1 MAKKIKWDEAAS
13 AAQNARR
20 KLPGLAA
27 EYFAE
32 GRAVVAGK
40 GSPAAWHRLRL
51 RTKRLRYTL
60 ELFRPCYGPGL
71 EQRLHALR
79 QAQQILGEIN
89 DCAAAGR
96 LIDGLLPPRSP
107 QRLRLRRF
115 LDERARRKLGE
126 FRDYWS
132 KEFDKAGQEQAWRG
146 YLARARQ
153 SARTSR

>member
-20 KLPGLAA
+20 KLPALAA
-27 EYFAE
+27 EYFAD
-32 GRAVVAGK
+32 GRAMVAGK
-40 GSPAAWHRLRL
+40 QSPAAWHRLRL

-60 ELFRPCYGPGL
+60 ELFRSCYGPSL
-71 EQRLHALR
+71 EQRLHALHK
-79 QAQQILGEIN
+79 AQQLLGDLN

-96 LIDGLLPPRSP
+96 LIDELLPSRSP

-115 LDERARRKLGE
+115 LDARARRLLAE
-126 FRDYWS
+126 FREYWS
-132 KEFDKAGQEQAWRG
+132 QELDKAGQEQAWRG

-153 SARTSR
+153 K